1 MDSYDANVV
10 HVDTYEATKAT
21 LASAISLIIYYVAI
35 KPKNPQWWPSPS
47 AGIKPC

>member
-10 HVDTYEATKAT
+10 HVGTYGATKAT
-21 LASAISLIIYYVAI
+21 LSASSLIIYYVAI
-35 KPKNPQWWPSPS
+35 KPKNPQWWSSPS